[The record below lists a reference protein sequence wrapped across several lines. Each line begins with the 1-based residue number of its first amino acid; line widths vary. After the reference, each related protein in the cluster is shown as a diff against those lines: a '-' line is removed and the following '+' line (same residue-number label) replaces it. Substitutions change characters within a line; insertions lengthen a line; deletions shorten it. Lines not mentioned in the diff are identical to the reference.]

1 MLELALILP
10 GFSFYVFGIAPFIMG
25 QSRGPDRPLQ
35 GATQPILSDTRT
47 PMNTLKAAIL
57 ATGLASGLVL
67 TLAASAVQAQPSWGS
82 RWGGGYGSGW
92 GGGWNDPLMGGPAS
106 SPYRNNSKDPREGR
120 VEVSRFAAQGPEAA
134 ELGHG
139 TVTVTSE
146 SGEGPWISGPERARY
161 EAAIVDALVGAGYD
175 TQAKADNGGQDVE
188 LKITRQVLSP
198 AEEKRSPVSGTAAMG
213 VSNRGSAYGLAVNVD
228 LTKPRTALVSTRLDT
243 RIVDKASGKVLWEGY
258 ATIATREGDNNW
270 PDDRIAG
277 KLASALFDGFPKAD
291 PVGA

>member
-1 MLELALILP
+1 MH
-10 GFSFYVFGIAPFIMG
+10 
-25 QSRGPDRPLQ
+25 
-35 GATQPILSDTRT
+35 
-47 PMNTLKAAIL
+47 TLKAAIL
-57 ATGLASGLVL
+57 ASGMAL
-67 TLAASAVQAQPSWGS
+67 TLSALGAASTVQAQPGWGS

-92 GGGWNDPLMGGPAS
+92 GGGWNDPLMGGPTS
-106 SPYRNNSKDPREGR
+106 SPYRTNSKDPREGR
-120 VEVSRFAAQGPEAA
+120 VEVSRFVAQGPEAG

-146 SGEGPWISGPERARY
+146 SGDGAWIAGSDRARY
-161 EAAIVDALVGAGYD
+161 EAAIIDALVGAGYD
-175 TQAKADNGGQDVE
+175 TQTKADNGGQDVE

-228 LTKPRTALVSTRLDT
+228 LSKPRSALVSTRLDT

-291 PVGA
+291 PVPTAAG

>member
-1 MLELALILP
+1 MH
-10 GFSFYVFGIAPFIMG
+10 
-25 QSRGPDRPLQ
+25 
-35 GATQPILSDTRT
+35 
-47 PMNTLKAAIL
+47 TLKAAIL
-57 ATGLASGLVL
+57 ASGMVLV
-67 TLAASAVQAQPSWGS
+67 LAASSAQAQPGWGGGWGS

-92 GGGWNDPLMGGPAS
+92 GDPLMGGPVG
-106 SPYRNNSKDPREGR
+106 SPINNRNSRDPREGR
-120 VEVSRFAAQGPEAA
+120 VEVSRFAAQGPEAG

-139 TVTVTSE
+139 PVTVSSE
-146 SGEGPWISGPERARY
+146 SGDGPWVAGPERARY
-161 EAAIVDALVGAGYD
+161 EAAIIDALVGAGYD
-175 TQAKADNGGQDVE
+175 TQTKADTGGQDVQ
-188 LKITRQVLSP
+188 LKITRQVLTP

-228 LTKPRTALVSTRLDT
+228 LSKPRSALISTRLDT

-291 PVGA
+291 PVPGAAG

>member
-1 MLELALILP
+1 MH
-10 GFSFYVFGIAPFIMG
+10 
-25 QSRGPDRPLQ
+25 
-35 GATQPILSDTRT
+35 
-47 PMNTLKAAIL
+47 TLKAAIL
-57 ATGLASGLVL
+57 ASGMVLSLA
-67 TLAASAVQAQPSWGS
+67 TLGAASSVQAQPGWGS

-92 GGGWNDPLMGGPAS
+92 GGGYGGWGDPLMGGPVS
-106 SPYRNNSKDPREGR
+106 SPYRNDSKDPREGR
-120 VEVSRFAAQGPEAA
+120 VEVSRFVAQGPEAG

-139 TVTVTSE
+139 AVVVTSE
-146 SGEGPWISGPERARY
+146 SGDGPWVAGPERARY

-188 LKITRQVLSP
+188 LKITRQVLTP

-228 LTKPRTALVSTRLDT
+228 LSKPRSALINTRLDT
-243 RIVDKASGKVLWEGY
+243 RIVDKVSGKVLWEGY
-258 ATIATREGDNNW
+258 ASIATREGDNNW

-291 PVGA
+291 PVPAAAG